1 MKRVIIQKDP
11 IDFNKFIDNVA
22 SDSDGAVVTFI
33 GRARNSSRGKDVTSL
48 DYEVYD
54 TMARREME
62 KIMNEAVDRWSL
74 NGCVIV
80 HRYGHVNI
88 GEASI
93 FITVSSPHRDE
104 SYRASR
110 YIIDTIKQKV
120 PIWKKENYSD
130 GSSWIS
136 ETA

>member
-11 IDFNKFIDNVA
+11 IDIGGLMESVA
-22 SDSDGAVVTFI
+22 TDADGAVVSFI

-62 KIMNEAVDRWSL
+62 KIMNEAVERWSL
-74 NGCVIV
+74 NGCCIV
-80 HRYGHVNI
+80 HRYGHVEI
-88 GEASI
+88 GDASI

-104 SYRASR
+104 AYQASR
-110 YIIDTIKQKV
+110 FIIDTIKKKV
-120 PIWKKENYSD
+120 PIWKKEYYSD

-136 ETA
+136 ESA